1 MLVPYCPAVML
12 PYREQFIECWF
23 TNNKKNYE
31 KKADEK
37 CDKKFNDP

>member
-1 MLVPYCPAVML
+1 ML